1 MRWWP
6 TDDMPISVLYP
17 WWCQQCQAWMHIHEE
32 RNGCCTECGGVLVLS
47 QEYLDDWVRSDN
59 GVMSKLREGEQ

>member
-17 WWCQQCQAWMHIHEE
+17 WWCATCQTWRHIHEE
-32 RNGCCTECGGVLVLS
+32 RDGRCPECGGVLALS
-47 QEYLDDWVRSDN
+47 QEYLDDWVRP
-59 GVMSKLREGEQ
+59 GLREGEQ